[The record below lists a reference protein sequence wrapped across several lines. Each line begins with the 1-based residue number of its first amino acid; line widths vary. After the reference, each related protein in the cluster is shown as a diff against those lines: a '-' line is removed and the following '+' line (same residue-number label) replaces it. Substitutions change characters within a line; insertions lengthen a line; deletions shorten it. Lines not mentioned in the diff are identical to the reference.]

1 MARNDWLSATMVNR
15 RMLRAYGEKKRELGS
30 RMNLEEDQLP
40 EIARTTF
47 HSISVGTQVRASH

>member
-15 RMLRAYGEKKRELGS
+15 RMLRAYGEEKRELGS

-47 HSISVGTQVRASH
+47 Q

>member
-1 MARNDWLSATMVNR
+1 MVNR